1 MATKMFSETKAYS
14 KQIESPKFLEALRAS
29 SVSDIDAKNRLKV
42 YSKVFANNEQ
52 VRESMRAFS
61 GYSEMPILTN
71 TYFNCSISALI
82 RSFAGYL
89 SIERDM
95 AQPNAVLG
103 YYDLLGINDNR
114 VVMPNVGYGDVN
126 GLQAPMVFEGKAATK
141 QFSHTF
147 SERLIPG
154 SVEAIATY
162 GEKSYTLRDDAN
174 GSLMAAPGVLSAATI
189 NYTTGAVSLTFANE
203 AAATADVKVK
213 AAKDCAADPEVGKSI
228 TSTVNRFKLQ
238 KKYYHANAVPTLLIS
253 EYDLMTMAAADKAM
267 SDDVVAI
274 LGTKLTNLYQ
284 RIINKSLV
292 DAIVRADISTPYV
305 IDMAAAANKFLDFGS
320 RIEFFEA
327 ELVNV
332 DTELAHQSGVA
343 IAATAYVVGQEVG
356 NWFMKSKQF
365 VKNTDATFVDDL
377 LGTYNG
383 IPVLRQITLDPMTGY
398 AVHKTADGTI
408 APTIF
413 GQFLP
418 LTSVP
423 VTGNYQNPTQQAAG
437 VYFQAATD
445 SIEPL
450 LAQKFTVTKVSE
462 LGRFRV
468 DEVTGE

>member
-29 SVSDIDAKNRLKV
+29 SVSDMDAKNRLKV

-61 GYSEMPILTN
+61 GYAEMPILTN

-114 VVMPNVGYGDVN
+114 VVMPNVGYGNVN
-126 GLQAPMVFEGKAATK
+126 GLQAPMVFEGDAAADK
-141 QFSHTF
+141 FSHTF
-147 SERLIPG
+147 GERLIPG
-154 SVEAIATY
+154 SVEVTVTY
-162 GEKSYTLRDDAN
+162 EDKVYTLRDDAN

-189 NYTTGAVSLTFANE
+189 NYTTGLVEFTLAAP
-203 AAATADVKVK
+203 AAADAPVKVK
-213 AAKDCAADPEVGKSI
+213 AAKDCAADPEVGQAL
-228 TSTVNRFKLQ
+228 TSTINRFKLQ

-274 LGTKLTNLYQ
+274 MGTKLTNLYQ

-292 DAIVRADISTPYV
+292 DAIVRADVSKVYT
-305 IDMAAAANKFLDFGS
+305 IDMAAAANKFLDYGS
-320 RIEFFEA
+320 RIEYFEA
-327 ELVNV
+327 QLVNV
-332 DTELAHQSGVA
+332 DSALAEQSGVA
-343 IAATAYVVGQEVG
+343 IAATAYVCGKEVC

-377 LGTYNG
+377 IGTYNG
-383 IPVLRQITLDPMTGY
+383 IPVLRQMTLGQLEGY

-437 VYFQAATD
+437 VYFQSATD

-450 LAQKFTVTKVSE
+450 LAQKFVVTVV
-462 LGRFRV
+462 G
-468 DEVTGE
+468 DENAKY